1 MTIQSG
7 FKQLSDLL
15 SKVKCYF
22 IIIVLKSAMLC
33 INPVDVKNVMK
44 KIAEK
49 GNKFQC
55 EIFIFSYP
63 GTEVVNFFHTQLS
76 CTRNLSCS

>member
-1 MTIQSG
+1 M
-7 FKQLSDLL
+7 F
-15 SKVKCYF
+15 
-22 IIIVLKSAMLC
+22 C

-63 GTEVVNFFHTQLS
+63 GTEVVKLFSLFILNSAAHEIYPAHK
-76 CTRNLSCS
+76 C